1 MPNTES
7 GMVLLKNG
15 EKVPKAIVITTMV
28 SLKAL
33 RQNSPGVFME
43 LVSACTGPKHE
54 FSQIAKQKLQKRA
67 FMENDNIHRS
77 IKDIVIS
84 SVSED
89 LKIEDPLET

>member
-28 SLKAL
+28 SLKA
-33 RQNSPGVFME
+33 PGVFME